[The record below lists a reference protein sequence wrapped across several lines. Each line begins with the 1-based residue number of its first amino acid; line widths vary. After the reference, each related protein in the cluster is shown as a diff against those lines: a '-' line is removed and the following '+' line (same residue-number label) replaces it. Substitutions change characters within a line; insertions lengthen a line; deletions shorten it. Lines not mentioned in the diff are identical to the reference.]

1 MKTKHTAG
9 ADFKSVSINNRNV
22 LPLGQGTWNMG
33 DVDAHRKAELEA
45 LRTDIDLGMTIIDTA
60 EMYGNGRSE
69 RLVGEAIQG
78 QRGKVFLISKV
89 LPSNASRQGTI
100 KACENSLK
108 RLQTDYLDMYL
119 LHWQGRYPFEETVEA
134 MLQLRQEGKI
144 RDWGVSNM
152 DVAEMEEFY
161 SIPGGNTC
169 AANEVVYNLTRRGIE
184 YDLIPWCRKNNI
196 PVIAYSPVE
205 QGRLLNH
212 KLLSEIA
219 RRHNATP
226 TQIALAWV
234 IRNPGVIAIPKAV
247 SAKHVEENFKSLS
260 IELTEEDLQQID
272 KVFPA
277 PTRKMPL
284 DML

>member
-1 MKTKHTAG
+1 MKTKHTYT
-9 ADFKSVSINNRNV
+9 FQNNRSI
-22 LPLGQGTWNMG
+22 LTLGQGTWNMG
-33 DVDAHRKAELEA
+33 DSGTHRKAELKA
-45 LRTDIDLGMTIIDTA
+45 LRTGIDLGMTIIDTA

-78 QRGKVFLISKV
+78 QRDKVFLISKV
-89 LPSNASRQGTI
+89 LPSNASRQGTL

-108 RLQTDYLDMYL
+108 RLQTNYLDMYL

-134 MLQLRQEGKI
+134 MLQLQQEGKI

-161 SIPGGNTC
+161 SIPGGNTY

-234 IRNPGVIAIPKAV
+234 IRNPGVIAIPKAA

>member
-1 MKTKHTAG
+1 MKTEHTYT
-9 ADFKSVSINNRNV
+9 FRNHRNV
-22 LPLGQGTWNMG
+22 LSLGQGTWNMG
-33 DVDAHRKAELEA
+33 DDNTQRKTELDA
-45 LRTDIDLGMTIIDTA
+45 LRTGIDLGMTLIDTA

-69 RLVGEAIQG
+69 RLVGEAIKG
-78 QRGKVFLISKV
+78 QRDKVFLISKV
-89 LPSNASRQGTI
+89 LPSNASRQGTL

-134 MLQLRQEGKI
+134 MLQLKQEGKI

-152 DVAEMEEFY
+152 DVAEMEAFY

-169 AANEVVYNLTRRGIE
+169 AANQVVYNLTRRGIE
-184 YDLIPWCRKNNI
+184 YDLIPWCRKNNL

-205 QGRLLNH
+205 QGRLQNN

-219 RRHNATP
+219 RRHNASP
-226 TQIALAWV
+226 TQIALAWA
-234 IRNPGVIAIPKAV
+234 IRNPGVIAIPKAA
-247 SAKHVEENFKSLS
+247 SAKHVEENFKSLTL
-260 IELTEEDLQQID
+260 ELTAEDLQQID
-272 KVFPA
+272 SVFPT

-284 DML
+284 EML

>member
-1 MKTKHTAG
+1 
-9 ADFKSVSINNRNV
+9 
-22 LPLGQGTWNMG
+22 MG
-33 DVDAHRKAELEA
+33 DSDMHRKAELDA
-45 LRTDIDLGMTIIDTA
+45 LRTGIDLGMTLIDTA

-78 QRGKVFLISKV
+78 QRDKVFLISKV
-89 LPSNASRQGTI
+89 LPSNASRQGTL

-134 MLQLRQEGKI
+134 MLQLQQEGKI

-169 AANEVVYNLTRRGIE
+169 AANQVVYNLTRRGIE
-184 YDLIPWCRKNNI
+184 YDLIPWCHEHNL

-205 QGRLLNH
+205 QGRLQNN

-219 RRHNATP
+219 RRHNASP

-234 IRNPGVIAIPKAV
+234 IRTPGVIAIPKAA

-260 IELTEEDLQQID
+260 IALTTEDLEQID
-272 KVFPA
+272 SVFHA
-277 PTRKMPL
+277 PTRKISL